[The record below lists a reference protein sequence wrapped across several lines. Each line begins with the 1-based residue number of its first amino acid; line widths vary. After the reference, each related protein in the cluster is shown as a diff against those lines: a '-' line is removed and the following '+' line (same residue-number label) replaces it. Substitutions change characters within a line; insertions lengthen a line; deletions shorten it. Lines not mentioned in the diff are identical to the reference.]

1 MNITAYAE
9 KFSKPSRPILVFG
22 AYVYFVSA
30 SAASITDQIADVGV
44 HLYTS
49 ENGLPGK
56 KLDSMWW
63 RVFELE
69 TPSGSSLTA
78 TEFEFDPTVIDD
90 EFFIVVD
97 GIPEKNDSVDVSF
110 AMADFRD
117 HGLYVERWRVARREH
132 LFPRRSESYFLYDY
146 AFDRSFGYVAYA
158 GRP

>member
-1 MNITAYAE
+1 MSVEYSGLITNLEPGDRAATFDLEDRGTFPGTNKLNITAYAE

-97 GIPEKNDSVDVSF
+97 GIPEKNDSVDV
-110 AMADFRD
+110 
-117 HGLYVERWRVARREH
+117 
-132 LFPRRSESYFLYDY
+132 
-146 AFDRSFGYVAYA
+146 
-158 GRP
+158 